1 MGVGLSSF
9 SLRKTLSQAYDSINT
24 NLLGSGNLG
33 GDIQVGFIVLGSSL
47 GVADE
52 DPVDTEVFNLLSAD
66 FSGEGAEGCGAH
78 VLAGD
83 FNIIFQNGFD
93 CRDVD
98 IGWGNNNIN
107 FGGVEFSLIE
117 DVSDELFDRLKAAI
131 TFPITADN
139 HFSLRSLIFCRS
151 YPIHILLSKEKQGT
165 NAEGK

>member
-1 MGVGLSSF
+1 LKDGVGLSSF
-9 SLRKTLSQAYDSINT
+9 SLLKTLSQAYDSINT

-33 GDIQVGFIVLGSSL
+33 GDIQVGFIVFGSSL

-83 FNIIFQNGFD
+83 FNIVFQNGSD

-98 IGWGNNNIN
+98 IGWGNNNFN
-107 FGGVEFSLIE
+107 FSGVKFCLVE
-117 DVSDELFDRLKAAI
+117 DVSDELFDRLKTTI

-139 HFSLRSLIFCRS
+139 HLSLRTFIFCPS
-151 YPIHILLSKEKQGT
+151 YPIHILLSKVK
-165 NAEGK
+165 